1 MFLLYTQHPNTR
13 PQSAP
18 VLAETI
24 ESATLVR
31 TLYCQSERASE
42 LDFEAAQRALSLAL
56 AIRFEPLRAD
66 KALASRSRWSGPV
79 LVLVL
84 QSGAQ

>member
-31 TLYCQSERASE
+31 TLYCQSE
-42 LDFEAAQRALSLAL
+42 LDFEAAQRALALAL
-56 AIRFEPLRAD
+56 AIGFERLRAD